1 MGKHVDAS
9 AYKCSEKQG
18 EQFMKKTLSGPGM
31 VLYALGIVGVR
42 LLTLTLSMYTLRFFA
57 PTQSTGLPLLLP
69 IGVIGVIQ
77 GLTTIVDCLIDPW
90 IANYSDNLKNPKGRR
105 IPMMR
110 KFAVPAAF
118 FCLIIFFTP
127 VGHESRV
134 NVIWVVAALFLYCIC
149 RSLYDINYQAFVP
162 ELIPDPKRRTN
173 YFSVRAFLIVITNLV
188 TSSVPALVVV
198 FRGMGVTATT
208 AWRMCIA
215 IFPVLSSILMLLP
228 ALLIKETDYVEKT
241 DVTGERISVL
251 KSLKG
256 ALSIREFRF
265 FMGGALLIDFAA
277 GCFNATLLFYIDL
290 LFGLPGTMATILFIG
305 LTLLSLT
312 LYPFIVWLSRR
323 LGKRKMMLISISSC
337 TAAYLIILLYVP
349 LGVFFGSAVVQPGG
363 FWAGLAGEGARVSY
377 IIILFLVG
385 AAFAY
390 PLATSNIIGSSMYAD
405 FAHYDMIKSGQN
417 RSGMFFAVLSIIQA
431 LPGSLVPAV
440 VGLVIY
446 MGSVDKT
453 PTVTGVYMTAVISLV
468 ANSLGFLFYWLYNE
482 RNIFSVIF
490 AAKSQ
495 EQVEKA

>member
-1 MGKHVDAS
+1 
-9 AYKCSEKQG
+9 
-18 EQFMKKTLSGPGM
+18 MKKILGGPGM

-57 PTQSTGLPLLLP
+57 PTQSTGLSLLLP
-69 IGVIGVIQ
+69 VGVIGVIQ
-77 GLTTIVDCLIDPW
+77 GLSVIIDCLIDPW
-90 IANYSDNLKNPKGRR
+90 IANYSDNSKNPRGRR

-127 VGHESRV
+127 VGHESWV
-134 NVIWVVAALFLYCIC
+134 NVIWVIAALFLYCIC

-162 ELIPDPKRRTN
+162 ELIPDPKRRVN
-173 YFSVRAFLIVITNLV
+173 YFSVRAFLLVLTNLA

-228 ALLIKETDYVEKT
+228 ALLIKETDYVEKADT
-241 DVTGERISVL
+241 AGEKISVL

-265 FMGGALLIDFAA
+265 FIAGALLIDFAI
-277 GCFNATLLFYIDL
+277 GCFNASLLFYIDL
-290 LFGLPGTMATILFIG
+290 LFGLSGTMATIVFIG
-305 LTLLSLT
+305 LTLLSLS

-323 LGKRKMMLISISSC
+323 LGKRKMMLISIASC
-337 TAAYLIILLYVP
+337 TVAYLLILFYVP
-349 LGVFFGSAVVQPGG
+349 LGALFGSAVVQPGG
-363 FWAGLAGEGARVSY
+363 FWAGLAGAGARVSY
-377 IIILFLVG
+377 IAILLLVG

-417 RSGMFFAVLSIIQA
+417 RSGMFYAVLSISQA
-431 LPGSLVPAV
+431 LPGSVVPAV
-440 VGLVIY
+440 VGLLIY

-453 PTVTGVYMTAVISLV
+453 PTVTGVHMTAVISLV
-468 ANSLGFLFYWLYNE
+468 TNSLGFLFYWLYNE

-490 AAKSQ
+490 AAKPQ
-495 EQVEKA
+495 EQAGEA

>member
-1 MGKHVDAS
+1 
-9 AYKCSEKQG
+9 
-18 EQFMKKTLSGPGM
+18 MKKTLGGPGM

-69 IGVIGVIQ
+69 VGIIGIIQ
-77 GLTTIVDCLIDPW
+77 GLTMIIDCLIDPW
-90 IANYSDNLKNPKGRR
+90 IANYSDNSKNPKGRR

-127 VGHESRV
+127 VGHESWV
-134 NVIWVVAALFLYCIC
+134 NVIWVIAALFLYCIC

-162 ELIPDPKRRTN
+162 ELIPDPKRRVN
-173 YFSVRAFLIVITNLV
+173 YFSVRAFLIVLTNLA

-198 FRGMGVTATT
+198 FSGMGVTATT

-241 DVTGERISVL
+241 NVASEKISML
-251 KSLKG
+251 KSLRG

-265 FMGGALLIDFAA
+265 FMAGAILIDFAV
-277 GCFNATLLFYIDL
+277 GCFNAALLFYIDL
-290 LFGLPGTMATILFIG
+290 LFGLSGTMATIIFIG
-305 LTLLSLT
+305 LTLLSLA
-312 LYPFIVWLSRR
+312 LYPFIIWLSRR
-323 LGKRKMMLISISSC
+323 IGKRKMMLISIASC
-337 TAAYLIILLYVP
+337 TAAYLAILLYVP
-349 LGVFFGSAVVQPGG
+349 LGALFGSAAVQPGG

-377 IIILFLVG
+377 IIVLFIVA

-431 LPGSLVPAV
+431 LPGSIVPAV
-440 VGLVIY
+440 VGLLIY

-453 PTVTGVYMTAVISLV
+453 PTVTGVHMTAVISLV

-490 AAKSQ
+490 AAKSR
-495 EQVEKA
+495 ELAEKA

>member
-1 MGKHVDAS
+1 
-9 AYKCSEKQG
+9 
-18 EQFMKKTLSGPGM
+18 MKKILSGPGM
-31 VLYALGIVGVR
+31 VFYALGMVGVR

-77 GLTTIVDCLIDPW
+77 GLTTIIDCLIDPW
-90 IANYSDNLKNPKGRR
+90 IANYSDNSKNPKGRR

-118 FCLIIFFTP
+118 LCLIIFFTP
-127 VGHESRV
+127 VGHESWV
-134 NVIWVVAALFLYCIC
+134 NVIWVIVALFLYCIC

-162 ELIPDPKRRTN
+162 ELIPDPKRRVN
-173 YFSVRAFLIVITNLV
+173 YFSIRAFFIVITNLV

-198 FRGMGVTATT
+198 FMGMGVTATT
-208 AWRMCIA
+208 AWRACIA

-228 ALLIKETDYVEKT
+228 TLVIKETDYVEKT
-241 DVTGERISVL
+241 DTAGERISVL

-265 FMGGALLIDFAA
+265 FMVGALLIDFAV

-290 LFGLPGTMATILFIG
+290 LFGLSGTMATILFLG
-305 LTLLSLT
+305 LTLLSLA
-312 LYPFIVWLSRR
+312 LYPFIIWLSRR

-337 TAAYLIILLYVP
+337 GIAYLIVFLYVP
-349 LGVFFGSAVVQPGG
+349 LGALFGNAVVQPGG
-363 FWAGLAGEGARVSY
+363 FWAGLAGEGARVGY
-377 IIILFLVG
+377 IITLFLVG

-405 FAHYDMIKSGQN
+405 FAHYDLIKSGQN

-431 LPGSLVPAV
+431 LPSSIVPAV

-446 MGSVDKT
+446 LGSVDKT
-453 PTVTGVYMTAVISLV
+453 PTVTGVHMTAVIALV
-468 ANSLGFLFYWLYNE
+468 TNSLGFLFYWLYNE
-482 RNIFSVIF
+482 RNIFAVIF

-495 EQVEKA
+495 EPAKEV